1 MLESCVFHVV
11 RPSLIAQI
19 VKGNRPLKQR
29 NSKLMRPWMRVREPP
44 EWDDPLISG
53 IG

>member
-29 NSKLMRPWMRVREPP
+29 NSKLMRPRSPVRSS
-44 EWDDPLISG
+44 I
-53 IG
+53 